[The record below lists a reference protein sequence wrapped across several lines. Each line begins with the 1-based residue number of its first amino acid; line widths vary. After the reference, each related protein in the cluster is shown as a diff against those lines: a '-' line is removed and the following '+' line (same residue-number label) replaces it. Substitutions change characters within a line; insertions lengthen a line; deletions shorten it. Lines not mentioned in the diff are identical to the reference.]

1 MLDLSL
7 VDNKQVSR
15 TLKRLNT
22 MKGRLPEK
30 FEELTILQDVEIIK
44 FVSQFDPTHDR
55 IYTKWLMTSLLRN
68 QAVVAKELK
77 LSETK
82 SNTVSNLLA
91 EFHGIKQRLPLE
103 QRDIFRYNSIQELEK
118 VLIENRATRFRASKK
133 FMKLLDLHE
142 CLLETQVMAFEGF
155 SVHKARC
162 IEDVIVITGGDKAF
176 DQSGDDLYRQLV
188 AVGDV
193 YVFNTH
199 TGPLVGALPRETPE
213 RGVLYDCTG
222 EHAVF
227 ESALAMHPKLNWES
241 APELMTLLIK
251 IDPMLPFDLEMTE
264 KEPYLIALKQFH
276 FVLLEDR
283 EIPEGLYDEITSDP
297 EVGPLIAEVLEVN

>member
-7 VDNKQVSR
+7 VDNKAVSR

-22 MKGRLPEK
+22 MKGRLPEN
-30 FEELTILQDVEIIK
+30 FEELPILQDLEILK
-44 FVSQFDPTHDR
+44 FVSQFDPTPDR

-68 QAVVAKELK
+68 QAVVAGELK

-91 EFHGIKQRLPLE
+91 EFHGIKQRLPKE

-133 FMKLLDLHE
+133 FMKLLDIHE

-162 IEDVIVITGGDKAF
+162 IEDVLVITGGDKAF
-176 DQSGDDLYRQLV
+176 DQRGEGKYRHLLAIGD
-188 AVGDV
+188 A
-193 YVFNTH
+193 YVMNTH
-199 TGPLVGALPRETPE
+199 AGPLVCALPQADGE
-213 RGVLYDCTG
+213 RGVVYDCTG

-227 ESALAMHPKLNWES
+227 EDALDMHPNLTWES
-241 APELMTLLIK
+241 APDLMALLIK

-264 KEPYLIALKQFH
+264 KEPYLIALKQFPL
-276 FVLLEDR
+276 VLLEDR
-283 EIPEGLYDEITSDP
+283 EIPEDLYDEITSDP
-297 EVGPLIAEVLEVN
+297 EVGPLIAEIIEEN

>member
-7 VDNKQVSR
+7 VDNKAVSR

-22 MKGRLPEK
+22 MKGRLPEN
-30 FEELTILQDVEIIK
+30 FEELAILQEFEILK
-44 FVSQFDPTHDR
+44 FVSQFDPTRDR

-68 QAVVAKELK
+68 QKVVTEELK

-91 EFHGIKQRLPLE
+91 EFHGIKQRLPLK
-103 QRDIFRYNSIQELEK
+103 QRDIFRYNSISELEK

-133 FMKLLDLHE
+133 FMKLFDIHE
-142 CLLETQVMAFEGF
+142 CLLETQVMAFDGF

-176 DQSGDDLYRQLV
+176 DQRGEDKYRQLL
-188 AVGDV
+188 AIGDV

-199 TGPLVGALPRETPE
+199 AGPLVGALPRETPE

-222 EHAVF
+222 ELAVF
-227 ESALAMHPKLNWES
+227 ESALDMHPKLNWAS
-241 APELMTLLIK
+241 APELMSLLIK

-283 EIPEGLYDEITSDP
+283 EIPEDLYDEIASDP
-297 EVGPLIAEVLEVN
+297 EVGPLITEILEVD